1 MGLSLCHPWRHDHVC
16 VCVAQNAPSWTCMLI
31 SMTGICMKNYR
42 MISIIIPGICHEI
55 VLFISNSKEFIVAVA
70 LCAFTF
76 MHDCLSV

>member
-1 MGLSLCHPWRHDHVC
+1 
-16 VCVAQNAPSWTCMLI
+16 MLI